1 MVNLGEEYMNIY
13 CIIFKLK
20 VFFIIKIFQNKKLN
34 TKILEKNNRS
44 SEEIC
49 HSEFYQRES
58 ILFTVNWY
66 FLCLLP
72 S

>member
-13 CIIFKLK
+13 CIILKFK

-49 HSEFYQRES
+49 HSEFYKREHFVYS
-58 ILFTVNWY
+58 
-66 FLCLLP
+66 
-72 S
+72 